1 SFRRWRSAT
10 RDTYTT
16 AGVETPF
23 RLDVPGDVRVR
34 GRIDRLE
41 ATREDTVIAVD
52 VKTAATAVRK
62 ATAQDHP
69 QLALY
74 QLAVGSGAVEPAADP
89 GPGGGLLLALGGREG
104 RLPGARG
111 PDAAGAEAAR
121 GPEGGVGGRE
131 GRLPVERE
139 QDPVGPESAR
149 DLEERVRVAG
159 ESTLGPA
166 YRARVGEWC
175 VHCEVRS
182 SCPAQPEGRQVTG

>member
-1 SFRRWRSAT
+1 
-10 RDTYTT
+10 
-16 AGVETPF
+16 
-23 RLDVPGDVRVR
+23 
-34 GRIDRLE
+34 
-41 ATREDTVIAVD
+41 
-52 VKTAATAVRK
+52 AATAVSK
-62 ATAQDHP
+62 ATAHDTP
-69 QLALY
+69 QLDLY
-74 QLAVGSGAVEPAADP
+74 QLTVGAGAVEPAADR
-89 GPGGGLLLALGGREG
+89 GRGGGLLLYL
-104 RLPGARG
+104 
-111 PDAAGAEAAR
+111 
-121 GPEGGVGGRE
+121 GGRE